1 MHPEGKTAGMSLESD
16 PRRVSWPVTAIWV
29 GVVLA
34 WWFWDLQVHWR
45 ALPEFQHGWIVPCLA
60 VYLGM
65 ERWPR
70 LKASRPGAGVAGPVA
85 LAVASMPWVLLAE
98 LYKRSV
104 ANTQAATFC
113 LSVGCSGFVLALV
126 WLRHGR
132 GAAAALLFPLL
143 FLFVAVP
150 LPKLVWNPIV
160 QGLQSF
166 ITVLNVET
174 LNLVGI
180 PAERTG
186 NVVRLPTGQVGVDE
200 ACSGVRSL
208 QASLMAALFV
218 ADLVLRR
225 TGAKV
230 FFLVAG
236 LGLAVLGNF
245 ARSLYLALTASR
257 QGVGAVEGVH
267 DAAGWS
273 VFLFT
278 VTGIGL
284 LAWFLV
290 RLEARAL
297 SMAAGPVPPG
307 KSS

>member
-1 MHPEGKTAGMSLESD
+1 MTG
-16 PRRVSWPVTAIWV
+16 II
-29 GVVLA
+29 LA
-34 WWFWDLQVHWR
+34 WWWMDLQVHWR
-45 ALPEFQHGWIVPCLA
+45 ALPEFQHGWVVPFLA
-60 VYLGM
+60 AYLLL

-70 LKASRPGAGVAGPVA
+70 VREAVRPGGWVGPLA
-85 LAVASMPWVLLAE
+85 LALMSTPWVVLAE

-104 ANTQAATFC
+104 ANTAAATFS

-126 WLRHGR
+126 WLRHGPR
-132 GAAAALLFPLL
+132 AALGVLFPLL
-143 FLFVAVP
+143 FFFVAVP
-150 LPKLVWNPIV
+150 LPKLVWTPVV

-174 LNLVGI
+174 LNLLGI

-186 NVVRLPTGQVGVDE
+186 NVLKLPTGQVGVDE

-218 ADLVLRR
+218 ADLVLQR

-236 LGLAVLGNF
+236 LGLAVVGNF

-257 QGVGAVEGVH
+257 QGVDAVAGVH

-278 VTGIGL
+278 VAGIGV

-290 RLEARAL
+290 RLESRAL
-297 SMAAGPVPPG
+297 RNPVPPAG
-307 KSS
+307 SGRSA